1 MNEAV
6 EKWHEEIENWDEEKE
21 DEENENGDD
30 VFFFSV
36 KMNRWNCKFDIFD
49 MERFG
54 GGGGRSLR
62 ICGVS
67 MDDVGR
73 RRRRIKRLSWFWS
86 MSRLKIAS
94 CSVGT
99 LGNA

>member
-1 MNEAV
+1 
-6 EKWHEEIENWDEEKE
+6 
-21 DEENENGDD
+21 
-30 VFFFSV
+30 
-36 KMNRWNCKFDIFD
+36 
-49 MERFG
+49 MEWFG